1 MLETKTV
8 SYTFFKDMQDPR
20 STYKS
25 AALDGSPDWE
35 GQGTQKLEQL
45 RTELGTGKNWTVRRW
60 LSG

>member
-8 SYTFFKDMQDPR
+8 NYTFFKDMQDPR

-35 GQGTQKLEQL
+35 GQGTQKLGQLELNQEQEGIGL
-45 RTELGTGKNWTVRRW
+45 
-60 LSG
+60 